1 MTLVFIWINGIAKIL
16 YCKYAGNVYGCTRVS
31 VYEDLPFS
39 RRGGEAFNPFTPED
53 MRVVSVAMQP
63 R

>member
-1 MTLVFIWINGIAKIL
+1 MVLQKFS
-16 YCKYAGNVYGCTRVS
+16 S
-31 VYEDLPFS
+31 VNMLETYMDVRASLHEDLPFS